1 MLYSCAHM
9 ATVGVKG
16 LKPSYSAD
24 LKFCCLTYKLVFV
37 PIIFANEKLTN
48 SAATALNETLEV
60 SLQ

>member
-1 MLYSCAHM
+1 M